1 MALRPDWL
9 VLTKLQPPLLH
20 ADTIERQR
28 LVQSLRTA
36 LASRPVTLISAPAGY
51 GKTTLLASLPSIMP
65 ELRIAWLSLEGE
77 ENDPP
82 RFLGALIAA
91 LQRLNPAVGAGALAS
106 LTSEPRHVV
115 ALLINEIIEHL
126 PSPFALILDDLHF
139 VTEPRI
145 HAALDFLIERLP
157 PQMRLVIA
165 TRHDP
170 PLALARLMARRQIA
184 EVRRPH
190 LSFTPDEVARLL
202 NDSLGLGLAPAEL
215 DALTARTEG
224 WAAGLC
230 LLASSL
236 ERITTQSGRAAL
248 LTGLAQT
255 DRYVFDFLAAEVLD
269 HQESAVRTFL
279 LRSSILSELTAPLC
293 AAVTGEPE
301 SGRLLAELYQK
312 NLFLVLDESGSYR
325 YHALFAEFLRR
336 RLAEEEPALLAELH
350 HRAAVAQPSPTRAIG
365 HFLAAE
371 RFAEAAE
378 AIEDAGPRLLLEGLS
393 ATLSRWGQP
402 IPQAVK
408 ERYPALCF
416 ILGRALIFQG
426 DYPAAYAMNRLA
438 TEGFARAGSIPD
450 QANTLIAMCSCAMLM
465 GETSTVRVHIEQFF
479 TLPDLPPGTVARGLG
494 ALAYLRTY
502 DQDWAEAAAAVQ
514 DAMTITTEAKDLA
527 AAVAISH
534 LFGPWV
540 AVLPASLGPLERFC
554 AAIEA
559 GAPPGASGIGLVVN
573 DLRAATSLLR
583 GRLDE
588 AAAQAD
594 RSLAI
599 KERIGGYGWLG
610 FASHMTLATVA
621 TVRGEQDEALRHAA
635 NLLQL
640 QQSAVDQVQL
650 WLYVAGRTYWL
661 WDHQAEAA
669 QVLARMTEPT
679 TPTGFPMAPAL
690 QRRLAGLLALGK
702 HRLTEAESLFRETV
716 RLEEEYPLSLA
727 AGSGRVLLARA
738 LLEQERTAEAM
749 AELRTLLALC
759 LERGMPGLLL
769 QEGSLIR
776 PLLHRLVA
784 SDEAGSALAASALVQ
799 LGDPPGKAVAG
810 GPPPAVGAGAGG
822 GVPALLAEPLTER
835 ELEVLR
841 LLVTGLTN
849 REIARVLIIGE
860 ETVKTH
866 VARILHKLD
875 APTRAGA
882 GARARELGLL

>member
-20 ADTIERQR
+20 ADTIDRGR

-36 LASRPVTLISAPAGY
+36 LTSRPVTLISAPAGY

-65 ELRIAWLSLEGE
+65 ELPFAWLTVDGE
-77 ENDPP
+77 DNDPP

-91 LQRLNPAVGAGALAS
+91 LQRLNPAVGAGAQAS
-106 LTSEPRHVV
+106 LTSEPRHLMTV
-115 ALLINEIIEHL
+115 LINEIMEHL
-126 PSPFALILDDLHF
+126 PRPFALILDDLHF

-145 HAALDFLIERLP
+145 HGALDFLIERLP

-170 PLALARLMARRQIA
+170 PLALARLIARRQLA

-202 NDSLGLGLAPAEL
+202 NDSLGLGLAPGEL

-236 ERITTQSGRAAL
+236 ERITTQADRATL

-269 HQESAVRTFL
+269 HQEYAVRTFL
-279 LRSSILSELTAPLC
+279 LRSSILNELTAPVC

-301 SGRLLAELYQK
+301 SRRLLETLYQK
-312 NLFLVLDESGSYR
+312 NLFLVQDESGSYR
-325 YHALFAEFLRR
+325 YHSLFAEFLRR
-336 RLAEEEPALLAELH
+336 RLAEEAPALLPELH
-350 HRAAVAQPSPTRAIG
+350 HLAALAQPSPTRAIG

-378 AIEDAGPRLLLEGLS
+378 AIEQVGQRLLLEGLS
-393 ATLSRWGQP
+393 ATLSRWGQA
-402 IPQAVK
+402 IPLEVK
-408 ERYPALCF
+408 ERYPELCF

-438 TEGFARAGSIPD
+438 AEGFARADSIPD
-450 QANTLIAMCSCAMLM
+450 QANALVAMCSCAMLM
-465 GETSTVRVHIEQFF
+465 GETATVRVHAQQFF
-479 TLPDLPPGTVARGLG
+479 ALPNLPLGTRGRGLA
-494 ALAYLRTY
+494 ALSYLRTY
-502 DQDWAEAAAAVQ
+502 DQSWAEAAAAVQ
-514 DAMTITTEAKDLA
+514 DAMRITTEVKDLA
-527 AAVAISH
+527 SAVAISH

-540 AVLPASLGPLERFC
+540 AVLPGSLGPLERFC
-554 AAIEA
+554 TAMEA
-559 GAPPGASGIGLVVN
+559 CAPPGASGIGLVVN
-573 DLRAATSLLR
+573 DLRAATLLLR
-583 GRLDE
+583 GHLDE

-594 RSLAI
+594 RSLEI

-610 FASHMTLATVA
+610 YASQMTLATVA
-621 TVRGEQDEALRHAA
+621 TVRGERDEALRHVA

-661 WDHQAEAA
+661 WDNHVQAA
-669 QVLARMTEPT
+669 QVLDRMTLPT

-690 QRRLAGLLALGK
+690 QSRLAGLLALGK
-702 HRLTEAESLFRETV
+702 RRLAEADSLFREAV
-716 RLEEEYPLSLA
+716 RLEEEYPLSMA
-727 AGSGRVLLARA
+727 AGSARVLLVRA

-749 AELRTLLALC
+749 GELRTLLALC
-759 LERGMPGLLL
+759 LDRRMPGLLL
-769 QEGSLIR
+769 QEGHLVR
-776 PLLHRLVA
+776 PLLHRVA
-784 SDEAGSALAASALVQ
+784 ALGGEESELAASALVQ
-799 LGDPPGKAVAG
+799 LGDPLEKGFPTPEVT
-810 GPPPAVGAGAGG
+810 PARTGAT
-822 GVPALLAEPLTER
+822 PLAEPLTER

-841 LLVTGLTN
+841 LLVTGITN
-849 REIARVLIIGE
+849 REIARALIIGE

-882 GARARELGLL
+882 GARARALGLL